1 MAQDNWMNQ
10 GRQSH
15 GWFGHGTSPD
25 KAASPQAPARPL
37 AERIHDLGHTLVAG
51 LPKGKRHHDAGR
63 LSAEDHA
70 RLDRLM
76 AAVVQALP
84 LGLPA
89 IARRVF
95 GVHPDT
101 PGLKSFVDAGRV
113 LLKAGTSADLRTATD
128 LMADSAKSIGLDHF
142 KPFLRRAD
150 EHLTQQGGLLTLV
163 KDMPAPAPLAAKAPA
178 RPEPPSPNRP
188 LMPLGAARG
197 LGAIGLAAKALE
209 VMRQHAEADQV
220 QAAIERFKL
229 DAAKPQDLAAARG
242 YVWAQ
247 YHGPMLFGTPFA
259 GPEMEAMA
267 ERVLRADPAL
277 LDRALAGDDAPLK
290 AAVQAAPVPGSG
302 IETRSDEERSLV
314 AQMVREGRSSA
325 DIQAALDARRGRSRT
340 QVPQAAGT
348 MPPKVQQIPPEQLRF
363 SQRTAGGRGRAVEQR
378 DYVQK
383 NGTIIAPVDAVRTPD
398 GIVTIDNTRVAVA
411 REHGLKT
418 IPVRVWE
425 PSDPLPA
432 DMAKRFEGAAT
443 WGEALQIRLE
453 NQRPVLPPTGTIKPP
468 RLPK

>member
-15 GWFGHGTSPD
+15 GWFGHGTNPD
-25 KAASPQAPARPL
+25 KAASPQGLARPL

-51 LPKGKRHHDAGR
+51 LPAAKRHHDAGR

-70 RLDRLM
+70 RLDRLL

-89 IARRVF
+89 MARRVF

-101 PGLKSFVDAGRV
+101 PGLKSFVDAGRA
-113 LLKAGTSADLRTATD
+113 LLRAGTSADLRTATD
-128 LMADSAKSIGLDHF
+128 LLADSAKSIGLDHV

-150 EHLTQQGGLLTLV
+150 EHLAQQGGLLALV
-163 KDMPAPAPLAAKAPA
+163 KDMRPPAPPAAKVPAGPAPPA
-178 RPEPPSPNRP
+178 RP
-188 LMPLGAARG
+188 LLPLGTARG

-220 QAAIERFKL
+220 QAAAERFKL

-267 ERVLRADPAL
+267 ERVLRAVRSDPAL
-277 LDRALAGDDAPLK
+277 LDRALAGNNAPLK

-302 IETRSDEERSLV
+302 IETRNDEERALV
-314 AQMVREGRSSA
+314 AQMTREGRSSA
-325 DIQAALDARRGRSRT
+325 DIQAALDARRGG
-340 QVPQAAGT
+340 A
-348 MPPKVQQIPPEQLRF
+348 
-363 SQRTAGGRGRAVEQR
+363 GRGRRRRKRPARHRGSRRCSKFRRSSCVSARGRRE
-378 DYVQK
+378 
-383 NGTIIAPVDAVRTPD
+383 GEDARPNSGITCKRT
-398 GIVTIDNTRVAVA
+398 
-411 REHGLKT
+411 
-418 IPVRVWE
+418 E
-425 PSDPLPA
+425 PSSRRWMPFA
-432 DMAKRFEGAAT
+432 
-443 WGEALQIRLE
+443 
-453 NQRPVLPPTGTIKPP
+453 RPMGS
-468 RLPK
+468 